1 MASAGACPMR
11 GPFYGPTFQVGF
23 PTRKVEPTH
32 VPRIVL
38 EVPQASGCQKKANTQ
53 NQWSVRVAAYYQA
66 LLILQQFDGIRL
78 TPLASTPQVQHH
90 DQDIMPPHYPTPVKA
105 RLLGASAY
113 LEKHHISH
121 FKADLFREF
130 GIHSNTQGWGILHK
144 SHDRRHL
151 EVETRGRK
159 PLISAED
166 LHKME

>member
-1 MASAGACPMR
+1 MR
-11 GPFYGPTFQVGF
+11 GPFYGPTFRVGF

-130 GIHSNTQGWGILHK
+130 GIHSNTQGWGILYK